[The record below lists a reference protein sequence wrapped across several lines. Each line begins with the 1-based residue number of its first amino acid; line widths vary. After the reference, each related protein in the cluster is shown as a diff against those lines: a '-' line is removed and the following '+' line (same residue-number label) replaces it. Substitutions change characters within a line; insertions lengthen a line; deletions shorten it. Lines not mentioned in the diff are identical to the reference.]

1 VKVGWRTVVRVRTDG
16 ARTDFSSDGGGEA
29 GRSGLSQVI
38 ARDGATVT

>member
-16 ARTDFSSDGGGEA
+16 ARADFSSGGGEA